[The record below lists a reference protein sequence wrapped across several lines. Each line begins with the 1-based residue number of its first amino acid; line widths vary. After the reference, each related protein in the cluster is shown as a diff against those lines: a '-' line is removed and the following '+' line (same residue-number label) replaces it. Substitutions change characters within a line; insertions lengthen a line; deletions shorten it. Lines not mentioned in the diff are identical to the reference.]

1 MNYKED
7 EKKETPKKFI
17 LELNKFINDN
27 NNENSIRIGNWDGG
41 GDSGYVSIDDNFPAY
56 YVVENIMDNILDYG
70 SWAGEFT
77 STGEIY
83 YNKEDQNVTLV
94 GTEELDNCIRKNI
107 KINFDFSNLPNDINY
122 IVGEYEGGILNLY
135 WKNDEHNWKYY
146 DQKLININ
154 EDLYNLLYNEI
165 IKLFDD
171 NLDYSSSCFDL
182 EINRIN
188 NVIED
193 DVYIHYYEGSD
204 IYHEITIDEII
215 NQISYL

>member
-1 MNYKED
+1 
-7 EKKETPKKFI
+7 
-17 LELNKFINDN
+17 
-27 NNENSIRIGNWDGG
+27 
-41 GDSGYVSIDDNFPAY
+41 
-56 YVVENIMDNILDYG
+56 MDNILDYG

-215 NQISYL
+215 NLISYL